1 MRQSEFENM
10 AREVRPGLVRQTF
23 LLTNDG
29 EMAEDVAQDTLL
41 RLWQLRERLEAYR
54 SVGAL
59 ARVIARNLA
68 LDAMRRGG
76 HTVSL
81 EGLPEI
87 DAEAQAAA
95 DDAILRSEARAR
107 LDRVMAA
114 LPASQRMV
122 MMMRH
127 CDGLEID
134 EIARITCSSAS
145 NVRVLLCR
153 ARAKVKQQFIN
164 R

>member
-1 MRQSEFENM
+1 M
-10 AREVRPGLVRQTF
+10 ARAVRPGLVRQTF
-23 LLTNDG
+23 ALTNDG

-41 RLWQLRERLEAYR
+41 RLWQLRERLDAYR
-54 SVGAL
+54 SVESL

-76 HTVSL
+76 RTVSL
-81 EGLPEI
+81 DGLPEV

-107 LDRVMAA
+107 LDRVMAS

-122 MMMRH
+122 LTMRH
-127 CDGLEID
+127 CDGLEIE
-134 EIARITCSSAS
+134 EIARITCSSAA

-153 ARAKVKQQFIN
+153 ARGKVKQQFMN

>member
-1 MRQSEFENM
+1 MRQAEFENM
-10 AREVRPGLVRQTF
+10 ARDVRPGLVRQAF

-41 RLWQLRERLEAYR
+41 RLWQLRGRLSEYR
-54 SVGAL
+54 SVEAL

-76 HTVSL
+76 RTVSL
-81 EGLPEI
+81 ECVPDV

-95 DDAILRSEARAR
+95 DDAILRSEAQVR

-114 LPASQRMV
+114 LPPSQRMV
-122 MMMRH
+122 MTMRH
-127 CDGLEID
+127 RDGLEID
-134 EIARITCSSAS
+134 EIARITCSSPS

-153 ARAKVKQQFIN
+153 ARAKVKQQFTD